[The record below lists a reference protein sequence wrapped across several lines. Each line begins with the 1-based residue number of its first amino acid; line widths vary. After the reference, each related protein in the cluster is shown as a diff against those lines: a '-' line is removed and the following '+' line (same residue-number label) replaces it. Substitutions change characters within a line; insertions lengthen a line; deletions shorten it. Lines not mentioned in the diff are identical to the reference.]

1 MTDKAMHE
9 KFGLSEYSLKYPANN
24 SSPVET
30 WISVLMA
37 FLTSLF
43 VVPLFVLF
51 GYLSRVRKASLN
63 EDDTAPK
70 FENYKELAELGAQ
83 CFIAYTPVL
92 FVIAISIVSTY
103 FIPFMIGVAGIPL
116 MLWPIISVKFA
127 ETEDYK
133 QVYDGEILDIIT
145 HSKYARYLSI
155 YVFLYIVVLAGT
167 ITFGILSAGIGV
179 IIFVPVFV
187 WFRAAYWGRAIKEIR
202 KQIEFEEELEEAEGN

>member
-1 MTDKAMHE
+1 MTDKSMHE
-9 KFGLSEYSLKYPANN
+9 EFGLFEYSLKFPANN

-30 WISVLMA
+30 WISILMA

-43 VVPLFVLF
+43 VVPLFALL

-63 EDDTAPK
+63 EEDVSPK
-70 FENYKELAELGAQ
+70 FENYKELTELGAQ
-83 CFIAYTPVL
+83 CFIAYTPIL
-92 FVIAISIVSTY
+92 FVISVSIASAY
-103 FIPFMIGVAGIPL
+103 FIPFIIGIAGIPL

-133 QVYDGEILDIIT
+133 QVYDGEILDVIT

-155 YVFLYIVVLAGT
+155 YVFLYIVILTGT
-167 ITFGILSAGIGV
+167 LTFGLLSAGIG
-179 IIFVPVFV
+179 IIVFLPVLI

-202 KQIEFEEELEEAEGN
+202 RQIEFEEELEEVDNS